1 MSITKLK
8 WQWQSSAPNPR
19 DLAHVSSARHQYG
32 RVITGM
38 LTGYTDQPEPNHT
51 TTRTSGGSPRD
62 NR

>member
-19 DLAHVSSARHQYG
+19 DLAHVASARHQYG

-51 TTRTSGGSPRD
+51 TTSRTSGRD
-62 NR
+62 KTNL